1 MLPLAGLRR
10 FLFSHTQL
18 SSARHQQSDGF
29 PAVPP
34 SLNVFEHELR
44 DYYTDQSAHPNTAPR
59 YTPYLGLRSRLSQ
72 VWINRWTILLALII
86 CRLLL
91 SLRDINYDV
100 NNAEQEALSAC
111 TSVENVGS
119 AMASM
124 PHYLSDGVNAL
135 AADGVTH
142 AVNGLMDMLMLT
154 ITGVEEIIL
163 FVINMMTSTY
173 ICLLT
178 MAISGSLHVA
188 IEMIEDV
195 GNFMNKS
202 ISSITGDMSGDLETF
217 QNGLNSFLSDIN
229 IGGLLG
235 SSSDPPKIDLSSQ
248 IASLNSITIP
258 TATLDSDLT
267 KLNNSIPTFSQ
278 VKNFTDNAI
287 KFPFELVKQSLNS
300 SLEGYTFDR
309 SVFPL
314 AEKQSLTFCSDND
327 GINSFFEGLF
337 NVLNIARK
345 VIIIVLVILAVL
357 ACVPMAAREIW
368 SWRSMK
374 KRSVMMQKEAF
385 DPMDV
390 LYIASRPYTATAG
403 IKVASR
409 FKGTKKQILMRWFV
423 AYITT
428 LPALFILALGMA
440 GLFSCLCQYIV
451 LKAIEKE
458 VPALAQDV
466 GNFAEKVVVALNNA
480 SEGWANSANGVIN
493 STNEKINQDVFGW
506 AVNASTSVNDTLN
519 TFTDQMSTA
528 LNQTFGGTILY
539 GPITEVLNCLIGLKI
554 AGIESGLT
562 WVTDNAHVTF
572 PTFRSDVFSL
582 GANSSLAN
590 STSAP
595 TDSFL
600 SSPGS
605 GATDDITS
613 AVTKVTTKL
622 AQGIRIE
629 AAISGFVVCLWLL
642 VVLMGA
648 IRVLFAM
655 HSRDKTRAE
664 GGPAGGYAGDGP
676 PVGQPHEHRGYDQ
689 QQQQQQ
695 KGGKSSHFPRFDGPV
710 SAVRPSGTPWSSD
723 DFGAAVVDE
732 KMGSVGQRS
741 VEEGIKAGHV
751 RSSSYGYLDGKH

>member
-1 MLPLAGLRR
+1 MLPLAGLRH
-10 FLFSHTQL
+10 FLFSHTEL
-18 SSARHQQSDGF
+18 SSARNPPRDGF

-34 SLNVFEHELR
+34 SLHVFDH
-44 DYYTDQSAHPNTAPR
+44 DYYTQQVAHPNTDPR
-59 YTPYLGLRSRLSQ
+59 YTPYLGLRARLSQ

-91 SLRDINYDV
+91 ALRDINYDV
-100 NNAEQEALSAC
+100 QNAKEEALSAC

-119 AMASM
+119 AVASM

-135 AADGVTH
+135 AADGVTK
-142 AVNGLMDMLMLT
+142 AIAGLMDMLMLT

-178 MAISGSLHVA
+178 MAISGSLQVA
-188 IEMIEDV
+188 IQMIEDV

-202 ISSITGDMSGDLETF
+202 ISGITSGMASDLTTF

-235 SSSDPPKIDLSSQ
+235 ASSSPPKIDLSSQ
-248 IASLNSITIP
+248 ISALNDIQIP
-258 TATLDSDLT
+258 TDTLDADLT
-267 KLNNSIPTFSQ
+267 KLNSSIPTFPQ

-287 KFPFELVKQSLNS
+287 KFPFELLKQSLNS
-300 SLEGYTFDR
+300 SLANYTFDK

-314 AEKQSLTFCSDND
+314 AEKQTLTFCSDNQGLND
-327 GINSFFEGLF
+327 FFVGLF
-337 NVLNIARK
+337 NVLNTARK
-345 VIIIVLVILAVL
+345 VFIIVLAILAVL

-374 KRSVMMQKEAF
+374 KRSVMMQKTAF

-390 LYIASRPYTATAG
+390 LYIASRPYTAGAG
-403 IKVASR
+403 IKIASKFR
-409 FKGTKKQILMRWFV
+409 GTKRQILMRWFV

-428 LPALFILALGMA
+428 LPALFVLALGMA
-440 GLFSCLCQYIV
+440 GLFTCLCQYIV

-466 GNFAEKVVVALNNA
+466 GDFSAKVVAALSNA
-480 SEGWANSANGVIN
+480 SESWANDANGVIN
-493 STNEKINQDVFGW
+493 STNDKINNDVFGW
-506 AVNASTSVNDTLN
+506 AVNASTSVNNTLN

-539 GPITEVLNCLIGLKI
+539 DPITEVLNCLIGLKI

-572 PTFRSDVFSL
+572 PQFRSDVFSL
-582 GANSSLAN
+582 GAANSISN
-590 STSAP
+590 STSTP

-600 SSPGS
+600 SSPGNV
-605 GATDDITS
+605 ATDDITN
-613 AVTKVTTKL
+613 AVVKVTNKL
-622 AQGIRIE
+622 AQGIQIE
-629 AAISGFVVCLWLL
+629 AAISGFVVGCWLL
-642 VVLMGA
+642 VVLMGV
-648 IRVLFAM
+648 IRVLIGLKT
-655 HSRDKTRAE
+655 HDKTRAE
-664 GGPAGGYAGDGP
+664 GGPQGYANNAPAEDSYTHP
-676 PVGQPHEHRGYDQ
+676 AERNQNHEA
-689 QQQQQQ
+689 
-695 KGGKSSHFPRFDGPV
+695 KFPRFDGPV
-710 SAVRPSGTPWSSD
+710 SAVHSTAPWNAD
-723 DFGAAVVDE
+723 DYGVVDSKSE
-732 KMGSVGQRS
+732 KLGSVGQRS
-741 VEEGIKAGHV
+741 VGDGINAGHV
-751 RSSSYGYLDGKH
+751 RASSYGYVDGKR

>member
-1 MLPLAGLRR
+1 M
-10 FLFSHTQL
+10 
-18 SSARHQQSDGF
+18 
-29 PAVPP
+29 
-34 SLNVFEHELR
+34 R
-44 DYYTDQSAHPNTAPR
+44 DYQATHPNTVPQ

-100 NNAEQEALSAC
+100 NNAKQEALAAC

-154 ITGVEEIIL
+154 VTGVEEIIL

-173 ICLLT
+173 VCLLT

-188 IEMIEDV
+188 IQMIEEV
-195 GNFMNKS
+195 ASFMNKS
-202 ISSITGDMSGDLETF
+202 ISGITGNMAGDLSTF
-217 QNGLNSFLSDIN
+217 ENGLNSFLKDIN

-235 SSSDPPKIDLSSQ
+235 SSSSPPQINLTSQ
-248 IASLNSITIP
+248 IDALNSIQIP
-258 TATLDSDLT
+258 TDTLDADLT
-267 KLNNSIPTFSQ
+267 KLNNSIPTFPQ

-287 KFPFELVKQSLNS
+287 KFPFELVKKSLNE
-300 SLEGYTFDR
+300 SLSGYTFDR

-314 AEKQSLTFCSDND
+314 ADKQTLSFCSDND
-327 GINSFFEGLF
+327 GIDSFFEGLF
-337 NVLNIARK
+337 NTLNIARK
-345 VIIIVLVILAVL
+345 VTIIVLAILAVL

-374 KRSVMMQKEAF
+374 KRSVMLQKESF

-403 IKVASR
+403 IKIASR
-409 FKGTKKQILMRWFV
+409 VKGTKKQILMRWWV
-423 AYITT
+423 AYFTT
-428 LPALFILALGMA
+428 FPALFVLALGMA
-440 GLFSCLCQYIV
+440 GLFTCLCQYIV

-458 VPALAQDV
+458 VPALSQDV
-466 GNFAEKVVVALNNA
+466 GNFANKVVVALNSA

-493 STNEKINQDVFGW
+493 STNDKLNNDVFGW
-506 AVNASTSVNDTLN
+506 AVNASQSVNDTLN

-528 LNQTFGGTILY
+528 LNETFGGTILY
-539 GPITEVLNCLIGLKI
+539 DPITEVLNCLIGLKI

-582 GANSSLAN
+582 GANTSIAN
-590 STSAP
+590 SSSTP

-605 GATDDITS
+605 GTTDDITN

-622 AQGIRIE
+622 AQGIQIE
-629 AAISGFVVCLWLL
+629 AAISGFIVCLWLL
-642 VVLMGA
+642 VVLIGG
-648 IRVLFAM
+648 IRVLIAM
-655 HSRDKTRAE
+655 HSHDRTRAE
-664 GGPAGGYAGDGP
+664 GGAAGGYASDAP
-676 PVGQPHEHRGYDQ
+676 PVGQPHEHQGFEEAQY
-689 QQQQQQ
+689 QQQ
-695 KGGKSSHFPRFDGPV
+695 KHDPSSNFPRFDGPV
-710 SAVRPSGTPWSSD
+710 SAVHAGVPWSADS
-723 DFGAAVVDE
+723 FGIVDE
-732 KMGSVGQRS
+732 KVGSVGQRN
-741 VEEGIKAGHV
+741 VEDGIKPGHV
-751 RSSSYGYLDGKH
+751 RASSYAYLDGKH

>member
-1 MLPLAGLRR
+1 MLPLVGIRR
-10 FLFSHTQL
+10 LLSLHTQL
-18 SSARHQQSDGF
+18 SSARHPPRDGF
-29 PAVPP
+29 PAVPS
-34 SLNVFEHELR
+34 SLHVFDHA
-44 DYYTDQSAHPNTAPR
+44 SPNAPPNTVPQ

-100 NNAEQEALSAC
+100 NNAKQEALAAC

-124 PHYLSDGVNAL
+124 PHYLSDGVNAI

-142 AVNGLMDMLMLT
+142 AVNGLMEMLMLT
-154 ITGVEEIIL
+154 VTGVEEIIL

-202 ISSITGDMSGDLETF
+202 ISGITGNMAGDLSSF

-248 IASLNSITIP
+248 IDALNNIKIP
-258 TATLDSDLT
+258 TDTLDADLT
-267 KLNNSIPTFSQ
+267 KLNNSIPTFPQ

-300 SLEGYTFDR
+300 SLSGYTFDR

-314 AEKQSLTFCSDND
+314 AEKQTLSFCSDND
-327 GINSFFEGLF
+327 GIDTFFESLF

-403 IKVASR
+403 IKIASR
-409 FKGTKKQILMRWFV
+409 AKGTKKQILLRWYV

-428 LPALFILALGMA
+428 LPALFVLGIGLA
-440 GLFSCLCQYIV
+440 GLFSCLIQYIV
-451 LKAIEKE
+451 LKALEKE
-458 VPALAQDV
+458 VPVLAQDV
-466 GNFAEKVVVALNNA
+466 ENFSHKVVAALNNA
-480 SEGWANSANGVIN
+480 SEGWANGANSAIN
-493 STNEKINQDVFGW
+493 STNQKLNEDVFGW
-506 AVNASTSVNDTLN
+506 AVNASQSVNNTLN

-539 GPITEVLNCLIGLKI
+539 DPITEVLNCLIGLKI

-562 WVTDNAHVTF
+562 WVVNNAHVTF

-582 GANSSLAN
+582 GANSSLTN
-590 STSAP
+590 SSSTP
-595 TDSFL
+595 DDSFL

-605 GATDDITS
+605 GSTDDITN
-613 AVTKVTTKL
+613 AVTKVTDKL
-622 AQGIRIE
+622 AQGIAIE
-629 AAISGFVVCLWLL
+629 AAISGFVVGLWLL
-642 VVLMGA
+642 VVLIGG

-655 HSRDKTRAE
+655 YSRDKTRAE
-664 GGPAGGYAGDGP
+664 GGPAGGYATDAP
-676 PVGQPHEHRGYDQ
+676 PAGGIYEHQGYESQGQY
-689 QQQQQQ
+689 QQQ
-695 KGGKSSHFPRFDGPV
+695 KHDPSSSFPRFDGPV
-710 SAVRPSGTPWSSD
+710 SAVRPHWDAD
-723 DFGAAVVDE
+723 DFGDAVVNE
-732 KMGSVGQRS
+732 KMGAVGQRS
-741 VEEGIKAGHV
+741 VEDGIQAGHV
-751 RSSSYGYLDGKH
+751 RKSSYACLDQKH